1 MLDTLASCTSR
12 KEAAAMELSKIVAS
26 LAIILGAAL
35 ATGHARG
42 DGPLMPPARETMQDR
57 LLAREAMQRAAL
69 QEHHRRKEDVARLCN
84 RPLNTP
90 ANLEACRAAYRK
102 L

>member
-1 MLDTLASCTSR
+1 
-12 KEAAAMELSKIVAS
+12 MELSKVVAS
-26 LAIILGAAL
+26 LAIILAVTL

-42 DGPLMPPARETMQDR
+42 DGPSAPAVRETVQDK

-69 QEHHRRKEDVARLCN
+69 ADHYRRKEDVARLCN
-84 RPLNTP
+84 RPLTSP
-90 ANLEACRAAYRK
+90 ATLEACRAAYRR

>member
-1 MLDTLASCTSR
+1 
-12 KEAAAMELSKIVAS
+12 MELSKVVAS
-26 LAIILGAAL
+26 LAIILGALL

-42 DGPLMPPARETMQDR
+42 DGPSGPAFKETVQDK

-69 QEHHRRKEDVARLCN
+69 AEHHRRKEDVTRLCN
-84 RPLNTP
+84 RPLNSP
-90 ANLEACRAAYRK
+90 AVLEACRAAYRR

>member
-1 MLDTLASCTSR
+1 
-12 KEAAAMELSKIVAS
+12 MELSKVVAF

-42 DGPLMPPARETMQDR
+42 DGPSMPPTKETVQDR
-57 LLAREAMQRAAL
+57 LLAQEAMRRAAL

-84 RPLNTP
+84 RPLTSP
-90 ANLEACRAAYRK
+90 ADLEACRAAYRK

>member
-1 MLDTLASCTSR
+1 
-12 KEAAAMELSKIVAS
+12 MELSKVVAS

-42 DGPLMPPARETMQDR
+42 DGPSGPVAKETTVHER

-69 QEHHRRKEDVARLCN
+69 AEHHRRKEDVARLCN
-84 RPLNTP
+84 RPLNSP
-90 ANLEACRAAYRK
+90 ANLEACRAAYRR